1 MSTATAPARSRL
13 APGDLPS
20 LATFG
25 LRTRRLRTT
34 LSALGVAIGIAA
46 MVAVLGIS
54 DSNRADL
61 LGQLDELGTNML
73 QVAPG
78 QTFLGKDSKLPKGA
92 PAMLGR
98 VDGVQDVAALVK
110 VSGTVLRND
119 KLSDFEG
126 NAIAIYGAGPE
137 LAPTAALRLRAGRF
151 LDAATAKLPT
161 VVLGAVAAQRL
172 GIDHVGGRVWIGGRW
187 FGVIGIL
194 EPAPLAAQL
203 DAAVLIGQPAAE
215 ALLGAGHNAATVFV
229 RANPDRV
236 NETRPLLAPT
246 ANPQHPE
253 EVQVSRPSDALEA
266 RAAAQSAYTSLFL
279 GLGAVALLVGGVG
292 IANVLVISVLERRS
306 EIGLRRALGARRR
319 HIAQQF
325 FAEALTLSAL
335 GGLAGVA
342 LGAAVTAGYATA
354 QGWSVVVPA
363 AAIGGG
369 VGASL
374 AVGAVAGLY
383 PALRASR
390 LAPTEALRTV

>member
-1 MSTATAPARSRL
+1 MSAAGGATRSRL

-25 LRTRRLRTT
+25 LRTRRLRTA

-54 DSNRADL
+54 DSNRARL
-61 LGQLDELGTNML
+61 LGQLDDLGTNML

-78 QTFLGKDSKLPKGA
+78 QSFLGKDSKLPKGA

-137 LAPTAALRLRAGRF
+137 LAPTAALALRAGRF
-151 LDAATAKLPT
+151 LDAATAKLPA
-161 VVLGAVAAQRL
+161 VVLGAVAARRL
-172 GIDHVGGRVWIGGRW
+172 GIDRVGGRVWIGGQW

-194 EPAPLAAQL
+194 EPAPLAAQH
-203 DAAVLIGQPAAE
+203 DAAVLVGRPAAE
-215 ALLGAGHNAATVFV
+215 ARLGAGRNAATVFV
-229 RANPDRV
+229 RTDPDRV
-236 NETRPLLAPT
+236 TATRALLAPT

-363 AAIGGG
+363 AALGGG

-390 LAPTEALRTV
+390 LAPTDALRTV

>member
-1 MSTATAPARSRL
+1 MSVAVPRSRL
-13 APGDLPS
+13 AAADLPS

-25 LRTRRLRTT
+25 LRTRRLRTV

-54 DSNRADL
+54 DSNRARL
-61 LGQLDELGTNML
+61 MGRLDELGTNML
-73 QVAPG
+73 QIAPG
-78 QTFLGKDSKLPKGA
+78 QSFLGDNSKLPADA
-92 PAMLGR
+92 PAMLAR
-98 VDGVQDVAALVK
+98 VDGVQSVAPLVS

-119 KLSDFEG
+119 RLSTDEG
-126 NAIAIYGAGPE
+126 NAITIYAAGPE
-137 LAPTAALRLRAGRF
+137 LARTAALRLQAGRF
-151 LDAATAKLPT
+151 LDAGTQRLPT
-161 VVLGAVAAQRL
+161 VMLGAVAAQRL
-172 GIDHVGGRVWIGGRW
+172 GIDHVGGRVWIGGQW

-194 EPAPLAAQL
+194 ESAPLAVQL
-203 DAAVLIGQPAAE
+203 DTAAVLGRPAAQR
-215 ALLGAGHNAATVFV
+215 LLGAGTHAATVFV
-229 RANPDRV
+229 RTDPDRV
-236 NETRPLLAPT
+236 ASARALLAAT
-246 ANPQHPE
+246 ANTRHPE

-335 GGLAGVA
+335 GGAAGVA

-354 QGWSVVVPA
+354 QGWSIVVPA
-363 AAIGGG
+363 SAIAGG
-369 VGASL
+369 VAASL

-390 LAPTEALRTV
+390 LAPTDALRGV

>member
-1 MSTATAPARSRL
+1 MSVAVPRSRL

-25 LRTRRLRTT
+25 LRTRRLRTV

-54 DSNRADL
+54 GSNRARL
-61 LGQLDELGTNML
+61 LGRLDELGTNML
-73 QVAPG
+73 QIAPG
-78 QTFLGKDSKLPKGA
+78 QSFLGDQSKLPAGA
-92 PAMLGR
+92 PAMLRR
-98 VDGVQDVAALVK
+98 VDGVQGVAALVS

-119 KLSDFEG
+119 RLSTDEG
-126 NAIAIYGAGPE
+126 NAITLYAAGPE
-137 LAPTAALRLRAGRF
+137 LARTAALRLQAGRF
-151 LDAATAKLPT
+151 LDAGTQRLPT

-172 GIDHVGGRVWIGGRW
+172 GIDHVGGRVWIGGQW

-194 EPAPLAAQL
+194 ESAPLAAQL
-203 DAAVLIGQPAAE
+203 DAAVVVGLPVAQR
-215 ALLGAGHNAATVFV
+215 LLGAGTHAATVFV
-229 RANPDRV
+229 RTDPDRV
-236 NETRPLLAPT
+236 TSARALLAAT
-246 ANPQHPE
+246 ANTRHPE

-279 GLGAVALLVGGVG
+279 GLGAIALLVGGVG

-335 GGLAGVA
+335 GGAAGVA
-342 LGAAVTAGYATA
+342 LGAAVTAGYATG
-354 QGWSVVVPA
+354 QGWSIVVPVS
-363 AAIGGG
+363 AIAGG
-369 VGASL
+369 VAASL

-390 LAPTEALRTV
+390 LAPTDALRGV